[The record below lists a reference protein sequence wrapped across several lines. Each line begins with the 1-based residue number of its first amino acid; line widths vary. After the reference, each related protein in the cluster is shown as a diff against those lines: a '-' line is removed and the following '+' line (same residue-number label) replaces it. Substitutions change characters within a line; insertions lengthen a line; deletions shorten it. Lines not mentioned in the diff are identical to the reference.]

1 MADAIKSFMGK
12 LKLWL
17 HQLQK
22 AELYHFP
29 RLQSLVNQKVHFITK
44 YQSILEM
51 LFSEFE
57 TRFHDINDM
66 NVEMLIFENPFAVK
80 AEEAPL
86 NCQLEIVDMQN
97 NTRIRSSGKLGI
109 ELWRLID
116 RDEYPNL
123 KNLVSR
129 MLAMFGGT
137 YICEQFFSVMN
148 NNKNNRRSRIS
159 DSNLVATLRVSVSKL
174 QPDID
179 RLVAAKTSKSPPDKT
194 E

>member
-1 MADAIKSFMGK
+1 
-12 LKLWL
+12 
-17 HQLQK
+17 
-22 AELYHFP
+22 
-29 RLQSLVNQKVHFITK
+29 
-44 YQSILEM
+44 
-51 LFSEFE
+51 
-57 TRFHDINDM
+57 
-66 NVEMLIFENPFAVK
+66 
-80 AEEAPL
+80 
-86 NCQLEIVDMQN
+86 MQN

-116 RDEYPNL
+116 KDLYPNL
-123 KNLVSR
+123 KNLASR

-137 YICEQFFSVMN
+137 YVCEQFFSVMN

-179 RLVAAKTSKSPPDKT
+179 RLVAAKTSISPAEKT